1 MSVNHFFLRPY
12 QQEIISRIHQAW
24 ERHRSVLVQMP
35 TGTGKTHVLA
45 GLLCTSFSEVGLVG
59 MRVLIV
65 AHRVELIAQINETLL
80 KLKIKGEEIKV
91 ESIQTISRRIASLD
105 FTPDLVII
113 DEAHHAL
120 AKSYRI
126 LWDRWPQA
134 RFLGLTATP
143 CRMNRSGFTDLF
155 DTLISSWS
163 VAEFI
168 EKGVLSSFDYVS
180 IRPDSAE
187 QRLID
192 SLEKRSVDGD
202 YQVKEMDHLLNRR
215 PSIERLYRSYHQF
228 AQGKKGIVY
237 AISIDHACK
246 IAEYYSRQG
255 VKAVSIESKTPR
267 ELRKQL
273 VRDFRDGQIE
283 VLVNVDVFSEGFDC
297 PDVEFVQLARPTL
310 SLAKYLQQVGRGLR
324 KTNGKESCMLIDNVG
339 LYNLFGLPIA
349 HRDWYALF
357 RGEQSGKGMRISC
370 SNQPKI
376 GESGKVSYNVN
387 TEIAAKRETDCG
399 MMLVVSHNELLSR
412 LGEWSLL
419 PSQSS
424 PVPILKA
431 WQEEESGKW
440 GLRRGKRVCTAPIY
454 NKVYDTTAHQA
465 AVAFSD
471 RQCGLVD
478 ESGTVLW
485 QEENIRS
492 MKFVRN
498 NFLKV
503 KLRDGSNSYV
513 DLCNGKSYARQPIV
527 KSYGS
532 FEVLMLQENCY
543 TRTKR
548 PYVYHSGDG
557 YLIIREMEFYLGFY
571 EYAGNGRDVSRRYCI
586 LRGDGE
592 DYYSIHSVLSDGSLI
607 VHDPDARYYRV
618 EKGQGKEL
626 IGSSRTIEEWKACKE
641 EIDRLSSRVM
651 HRSTGIVEEIEESGA
666 KSDVCAEPY
675 RLGNK
680 WGVKAAGRIIVPPIY
695 RSVRPPVGNYCAVEK
710 NYHQWGVISLD
721 GRVLIE
727 PKYPDVTLSSDGTAL
742 LQYVTGRKER
752 VRLE

>member
-1 MSVNHFFLRPY
+1 MIFLRNY
-12 QQEIISRIHQAW
+12 QQEMISRIHRAW
-24 ERHRSVLVQMP
+24 SNHRSVLVQMP

-45 GLLCTSFSEVGLVG
+45 GLLCTPFPEGGLRG

-65 AHRVELIAQINETLL
+65 AHRVELIAQIKETLL

-91 ESIQTISRRIASLD
+91 ESIQTISRRIGSLD
-105 FTPDLVII
+105 FTPDLVFI

-126 LWDRWPQA
+126 LWEKWPQA

-155 DTLISSWS
+155 DTLIRSWS

-202 YQVKEMDHLLNRR
+202 YQVKEMDNLLNRR
-215 PSIERLYRSYHQF
+215 PSIERLYRSLHQF
-228 AQGKKGIVY
+228 ARGKKGIVY
-237 AISIDHACK
+237 AISIDHAGK
-246 IAEYYSRQG
+246 IAAYYSRQG
-255 VKAVSIESKTPR
+255 VKAVAIDSKTPR
-267 ELRKQL
+267 EMRKQL
-273 VRDFRDGQIE
+273 VRDFKDGKIE

-310 SLAKYLQQVGRGLR
+310 SLSKYLQQVGRGLR
-324 KTNGKESCMLIDNVG
+324 KTSGKESCMLIDNVG
-339 LYNLFGLPIA
+339 LYHLFGLPIA
-349 HRDWYALF
+349 HRDWDALF
-357 RGEQSGKGMRISC
+357 RGELSGKGVRVSC
-370 SNQPKI
+370 KEQPKI
-376 GESGKVSYNVN
+376 KEPSKVSYTVAS
-387 TEIAAKRETDCG
+387 EKVAKREADSG
-399 MMLVVSHNELLSR
+399 MMLVVSHKELLSR
-412 LGEWSLL
+412 LNEWSL
-419 PSQSS
+419 SAVQSS
-424 PVPILKA
+424 PVSILKA
-431 WQEEESGKW
+431 WQDEESGKW
-440 GLRRGKRVCTAPIY
+440 GLRRGRQVLTAPIY
-454 NKVYDTTAHQA
+454 NKIYDTTAHHA
-465 AVAFSD
+465 AVKFSD
-471 RQCGLVD
+471 GQCGLVD
-478 ESGTVLW
+478 ERGTMLW
-485 QEENIRS
+485 QEEHILS
-492 MKFVRN
+492 MKFVRD
-498 NFLKV
+498 NFLKI
-503 KLRDGSNSYV
+503 KLRGESNSYI
-513 DLCNGKSYARQPIV
+513 DLCNGKSYGRQPIV
-527 KSYGS
+527 KSYGN

-548 PYVYHSGDG
+548 PYVYHAGDG
-557 YLIIREMEFYLGFY
+557 YLVIRDMGFYLGLY
-571 EYAGNGRDVSRRYCI
+571 EYAGDGRDVSRRYCI
-586 LRGDGE
+586 LSGDEE
-592 DYYSIHSVLSDGSLI
+592 DYYSIHSILSDGSLV

-618 EKGQGKEL
+618 ERGRGKEF

-641 EIDRLSSRVM
+641 EIHRLATHVP
-651 HRSTGIVEEIEESGA
+651 HRETGIVEEIEEN
-666 KSDVCAEPY
+666 KPKMDVFAEPY

-680 WGVKAAGRIIVPPIY
+680 WGVKVAGRIVVPPIY

-710 NYHQWGVISLD
+710 NYHQWGVITLD

-727 PKYPDVTLSSDGTAL
+727 PKYPDVTLGADGTAL